1 MHGGV
6 GTIVAG
12 RPMDPVLLDNDPA
25 AVSRG
30 AVNLAKHIE
39 IVRGFGLPA
48 VVAIN
53 VFPTDTREEI
63 TALREAALAA
73 GAADAVESTHFADGG
88 DGAKDVARAVW
99 AAAQQGAEDFHLLY
113 PDDAPLRAKIEAIAT
128 RV

>member
-53 VFPTDTREEI
+53 VFPSDTREEI
-63 TALREAALAA
+63 AALREAALAA
-73 GAADAVESTHFADGG
+73 GAEDAVETTHFVDGG
-88 DGAKDVARAVW
+88 LGAEKLAGAVW
-99 AAAQQGAEDFHLLY
+99 AAAGQG
-113 PDDAPLRAKIEAIAT
+113 
-128 RV
+128 